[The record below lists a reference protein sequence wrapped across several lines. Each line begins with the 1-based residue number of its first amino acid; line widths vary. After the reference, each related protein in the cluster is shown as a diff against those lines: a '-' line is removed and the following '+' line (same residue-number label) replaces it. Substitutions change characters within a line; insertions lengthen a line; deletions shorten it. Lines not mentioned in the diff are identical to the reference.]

1 MKNYKLLVKTKNKKY
16 SIIIGRNLIN
26 NFEKIL
32 KKERIFFKKCLIVAD
47 KKIPKNII
55 KKFKK
60 NIKVN
65 KFCFY
70 SFVSN
75 EKNKN
80 YKSVNKILNILFKEN
95 FSRDD
100 CVISMGG
107 GITGDVSGFA
117 CSIYKRGIKFIN
129 LPTTLLAQVDSS
141 IGGKTGINNKYGKNL
156 IGSFYQPDLV
166 ISDTLFLNSLP
177 KRELVCG
184 YGEILKHSIIASQKN
199 FDFLETFKRNI
210 FNLESPFIEKA
221 IYESCKIKKNII
233 QKDEGE
239 KNLRKVLNFGHTFAH
254 AYEASLK
261 FSNKLNHGEAVI
273 LGIISASK
281 YSCINNYLLIKDY
294 NKIINHI
301 KSLNLNL
308 SINKFFKKKSIDDIL
323 NFMKMDKKNKSS
335 KINLILIKKFGKPII
350 NLNFNL
356 SKIKYF
362 LKKELDK

>member
-1 MKNYKLLVKTKNKKY
+1 M
-16 SIIIGRNLIN
+16 R
-26 NFEKIL
+26 
-32 KKERIFFKKCLIVAD
+32 
-47 KKIPKNII
+47 I
-55 KKFKK
+55 KKFLKILLKNLKK